1 MKYSLKSVF
10 IALVFSVTSL
20 PLFGLVSDTTALKPK
35 SVYSKEAQVTAQLLD
50 TYHYRKIKL
59 NDSLSSVILD
69 GYLKTLDNNKT
80 YFLAEDVASFEMYRF
95 QLDDLIKQGRIEVAY
110 DIYNLFQKRFIE
122 RMNYVID
129 ELIAYPYDFTDED
142 ALEIDRT
149 DYEWETN
156 TEGLNQYWKRYIKNQ
171 VLTLKLTG
179 KERDEITD
187 ILEKR
192 FQRFVKNF
200 EQTNSEDVFNLFM
213 NTFAEAY
220 DPHTGYL
227 SPRTSDL
234 FKQSMSLSL
243 EGIGARLQADNDY
256 TKVVEVLPG
265 GPAQKS
271 NILQVNDRITGVAQG
286 ADGEMVDVIGWR
298 LDDVVKLIKGP
309 KGTIVR
315 LNILPAA
322 KGLSGPPEEL
332 QLVRDK
338 VKLEDQAAKK
348 QLINYE
354 SAGKKLKLGIIS
366 IPTFYMDFEA
376 YQKRDPNYTS
386 TTRDVKRLI
395 KELEAEGVNGLIID
409 LRNNGG
415 GSLSEAIDL
424 TGLFIKNGPVVQ
436 VRNSFDK
443 VKVESDDN
451 PELTYDG
458 PLLVLTNRMSAS
470 ASEIFAGA
478 IQDYNR
484 GVVVGE
490 STFGKGTV
498 QNVIDLARF
507 VKPDNGNEDVGQVKI
522 TLQKFYRITGSSTQN
537 QGVSP
542 DINLPSPY
550 DPNEFGE
557 SSNPSALPWDV
568 IKGTNYQKTSH
579 VNDKL
584 LANLNKAYQQRLK
597 TDNDLIN
604 FANEIEETKKALNQ
618 KYISL
623 NEVKRRLEME
633 EAEKRRAASNKLN
646 MTIGNLEIPTIAKD
660 DVDILKKDSY
670 LRESLKIISD
680 LITARIG

>member
-1 MKYSLKSVF
+1 MKRYLKSS
-10 IALVFSVTSL
+10 LVVLILYILYIPT
-20 PLFGLVSDTTALKPK
+20 FGFVSDTTKLKPK
-35 SVYSKEAQVTAQLLD
+35 SVYGKEAQVTAQLLD
-50 TYHYRKIKL
+50 TYHYTKIKL
-59 NDSLSSVILD
+59 SDSLSSVIFD
-69 GYLKTLDNNKT
+69 SYFNTLDNNKT
-80 YFLAEDVASFEMYRF
+80 YFLAQDIETFERHRF
-95 QLDDLIKQGRIEVAY
+95 DLDDLIKQGSIEIAF
-110 DIYNLFQKRFIE
+110 DIYNLFQVRFIE
-122 RMNYVID
+122 RMQYVID
-129 ELIAYPYDFTDED
+129 ELIKYPYEFDED
-142 ALEIDRT
+142 DVLEIDRKNY
-149 DYEWETN
+149 DWEESTK
-156 TEGLNQYWKRYIKNQ
+156 GLDEYWKRYIKNQ

-187 ILEKR
+187 ILKKR
-192 FQRFVKNF
+192 FERFIKNF
-200 EQTNSEDVFNLFM
+200 EQTNAEDVFNLFM

-243 EGIGARLQADNDY
+243 EGIGARLQLDNDY

-265 GPAQKS
+265 GPAKLS
-271 NILQVNDRITGVAQG
+271 GKIQVNDRIIGVAQG
-286 ADGEMVDVIGWR
+286 MDGEMVDVIGWR

-315 LNILPAA
+315 LNILPAS

-348 QLINYE
+348 QIINYE
-354 SAGKKLKLGIIS
+354 SAGREFKLGVIS

-376 YQKRDPNYTS
+376 YQRRDPNYTS

-395 KELEAEGVNGLIID
+395 KELESEGVNGLIID

-415 GSLSEAIDL
+415 GSLAEAIDL

-451 PELTYDG
+451 PELAYDG

-507 VKPDNGNEDVGQVKI
+507 VKPESKDESVGQVKI
-522 TLQKFYRITGSSTQN
+522 TLQKFYRITGSSTQH
-537 QGVSP
+537 QGVNP

-550 DPNEFGE
+550 DSNEYGE
-557 SSNPSALPWDV
+557 SSNPGALPWDV

-584 LANLNKAYQQRLK
+584 LANLNKAYERRLK
-597 TDNDLIN
+597 SDTDLID
-604 FANEIEETKKALNQ
+604 FVNEIEETRKTLNQ

-623 NEVKRRLEME
+623 NMEQRKREME
-633 EAEKRRAASNKLN
+633 EAEKRRAASNKMN
-646 MTIGNLEIPTIAKD
+646 TTIGNLEVPAASKD
-660 DVDILKKDSY
+660 DTDAIGKDSY

-680 LITARIG
+680 LIVARIG